1 MNIDIINAT
10 KQAYEDKKKE
20 FESSKEVREWE
31 RIQIDIENKAEK
43 LINQGGYHFYS
54 FDFFEINDK
63 IMTIN
68 YSERSDPSERYEFTI
83 NADIFFSLDANEILA
98 HDKAIQA
105 KIDELSN
112 KVNPLHTADY
122 IRTRD
127 AIEKATLA
135 KLEIVAPEWYLKQS
149 SELDEIAK
157 KIEDLLKTKYI
168 HYL

>member
-10 KQAYEDKKKE
+10 KKAYEEKKKE
-20 FESSKEVREWE
+20 FESSKELRDWE

-43 LINQGGYHFYS
+43 LINRGGYSFYS

-68 YSERSDPSERYEFTI
+68 FHDHSDHSEHSEFTI
-83 NADIFFSLDANEILA
+83 NSDIFFSLDASEIID
-98 HDKAIQA
+98 HDKGIQK

-112 KVNPLHTADY
+112 KINPLHTADY

-149 SELDEIAK
+149 NEIAEMK
-157 KIEDLLKTKYI
+157 KEIADLHNTKYI
-168 HYL
+168 CYL